1 MQMFVNPH
9 DPSTFSSLWHFI
21 TDHLTTDK
29 LCVFCCPLPSL
40 PSAYIID
47 MAGDKTLNVPAG
59 ERSTDQEL
67 SILTEIG
74 QILSS
79 SLDLRSSFGQVMQI
93 ISDKLSMRRGAL
105 VMLDES
111 TGRLRT
117 EAAIGMTPEEMER
130 GKYAV
135 GEGITGSV
143 VANGRA
149 RVIPDVRN
157 DPDFL
162 NRTGR
167 VSAETPEPISF
178 ICVPIKIEGRTAGA
192 LSVDKAI
199 TDEDRLRSD
208 AKFLDITAAF
218 LAQAI
223 QINRMVLR
231 QKEELLEENAQLRAQ
246 VRDRYR
252 FENIIGDSP
261 AMHDVFAVVGQVA
274 NSRATVLILGETG
287 TGKEMIAKAIHYNSP
302 RRDKP
307 FVRVNCGAMTT
318 TLLESELFGH
328 VKGSFTGAIRDKMG
342 RFEAAD
348 SGTIFLD
355 EIGTMEPQLQ
365 VKLLRVLQEREFER
379 VGDTQTMKVDV
390 RVIAATN
397 ADLQEEV
404 AKGAFRE
411 DLYYRLNVVNIYL
424 PPLRN
429 RREDIPR
436 LIDHFLDKY
445 NAINDR
451 KLRRISRDMLNV
463 LLRYPWPGNVRELE
477 NAIERAVVLSRDEDF
492 TEDLLPLNVRMFAAQ
507 RRTNQSSE
515 SIEQLTRRLA
525 DQAISDYEMREGE
538 IYQLVIDQIEHALID
553 KALNK
558 CGNVKTKAADFL
570 GINRNTLNKKVK
582 ELGIEAVELIGMDRV
597 HLTVEDILYGYSLQD
612 DATVPNLKKVYS
624 RCSRPLARSQNHING
639 RKHQESTGRLILV

>member
-1 MQMFVNPH
+1 MPEA
-9 DPSTFSSLWHFI
+9 
-21 TDHLTTDK
+21 
-29 LCVFCCPLPSL
+29 LPPISQA
-40 PSAYIID
+40 SA
-47 MAGDKTLNVPAG
+47 ARA
-59 ERSTDQEL
+59 DQEL
-67 SILTEIG
+67 AVLTEIG

-79 SLDLRSSFGQVMQI
+79 TLQLREAFGRIMQI
-93 ISDKLSMRRGAL
+93 ISNKLDMHRGAL
-105 VMLDES
+105 VLLDES

-117 EAAIGMTPEEMER
+117 EAAVGMTPDEIER
-130 GKYAV
+130 GKYAL
-135 GEGITGSV
+135 GEGVTGNV
-143 VANGRA
+143 VATGRA
-149 RVIPDVRN
+149 RVIADIRTE
-157 DPDFL
+157 PDFL

-167 VSAETPEPISF
+167 LSHDAGTDRATSF
-178 ICVPIKIEGRTAGA
+178 LCVPIKIENRTAGA
-192 LSVDKAI
+192 LSVDKPF
-199 TDEDRLRSD
+199 TDTAQLDSDRG
-208 AKFLDITAAF
+208 FLDIIAAF

-223 QINRMVLR
+223 QINRMVMR

-261 AMHDVFAVVGQVA
+261 AMHDVFATVGQVA
-274 NSRATVLILGETG
+274 NSRATVLLLGETG

-302 RRDKP
+302 RKDKP
-307 FVRVNCGAMTT
+307 FVRVNCGALTG

-379 VGDTQTMKVDV
+379 VGDTQVVKVDV

-397 ADLQEEV
+397 VDLQEEV
-404 AKGAFRE
+404 AKSNFRE
-411 DLYYRLNVVNIYL
+411 DLFYRLNVVSIYL

-436 LIDHFLDKY
+436 LIDYFLDKY
-445 NAINDR
+445 NAVNDR
-451 KLRRISRDMLNV
+451 RLRRISREMLNV

-477 NAIERAVVLSRDEDF
+477 NAIERAVVLSNDEDF
-492 TEDLLPLNVRMFAAQ
+492 TEELLPLSVRMFAAQ

-515 SIEQLTRRLA
+515 SIETLTKRLSE
-525 DQAISDYEMREGE
+525 QAINDYELREGE
-538 IYQLVIDQIEHALID
+538 IYQLVIDQIEHSLID
-553 KALNK
+553 RALSK
-558 CGNVKTKAADFL
+558 CGGVKTKAADFL

-582 ELGIEAVELIGMDRV
+582 ELGIEAVD
-597 HLTVEDILYGYSLQD
+597 
-612 DATVPNLKKVYS
+612 
-624 RCSRPLARSQNHING
+624 
-639 RKHQESTGRLILV
+639 